1 MSTLEPPCEL
11 GHMAG
16 MTKPK
21 ALAPNSTVTVGKAV
35 FANDAPLAL
44 IAGPCQLESRGHA
57 FDMAGA
63 LKELTQKLGLGFVY
77 KTSFDK
83 ANRSSLG
90 STRGAGLEAAL
101 PVFADLR
108 KELGVPVLTDVHT
121 EEQCAILAEV
131 VDVLQIPA
139 FLSRQTD
146 LLVAAARTG
155 KVVNV
160 KKGQFLAPWDMK
172 NVVAKVTGSGNPNV
186 LVTERGASFGYN
198 TLVSDM
204 RALPIMAEIG
214 APVIFDAT
222 HSVQQPGGQGATS
235 GGERRFVATLS
246 RAAVAVGVAGVFIE
260 THEDPDNSTS
270 SDGPNM
276 VPLKDMPALLETL
289 MALDRVA
296 KALDQRVT

>member
-1 MSTLEPPCEL
+1 
-11 GHMAG
+11 
-16 MTKPK
+16 MTKPN
-21 ALAPNSTVTVGKAV
+21 ANVTVGKTL
-35 FANDAPLAL
+35 FANDAPLSL
-44 IAGPCQLESRGHA
+44 IAGPCQFESRQHA
-57 FDMAGA
+57 FDMAGK
-63 LKELTQKLGLGFVY
+63 LKELTQKLGIGFVY
-77 KTSFDK
+77 KSSFDK
-83 ANRSSLG
+83 ANRSSLS
-90 STRGAGLEAAL
+90 STRGAGLDAAL

-108 KELGVPVLTDVHT
+108 KELGVTVITDVHT
-121 EEQCAILAEV
+121 EEQCAIVGEV

-146 LLVAAARTG
+146 LLIAAAKTG

-172 NVVAKVTGSGNPNV
+172 NVVAKVTGSGNANV
-186 LVTERGASFGYN
+186 LVTERGTSFGYN

-204 RALPIMAEIG
+204 RGLPVMADIG
-214 APVIFDAT
+214 TPVIFDAT

-235 GGERRFVATLS
+235 GGERRFVETLA

-276 VPLKDMPALLETL
+276 VPFKDMPALLERL
-289 MALDRVA
+289 MAFDRIA
-296 KALDQRVT
+296 KG